1 MNKAPAASSAVAT
14 IYDLRFTI
22 YNQKVTEISVLIPS
36 YNHAPFIERTLRS
49 IYGQTLRPKKLIVI
63 DDGSKDESVAVIERV
78 LKDYPF
84 DYEFVKRENR
94 GVCAT
99 LNEGFAK
106 TDGDYF
112 AYLGSDDVW
121 LPNFLEEQV
130 ALLESRPKA
139 VLAFA
144 HAYVI
149 DEDDN
154 IIDRTDNWTEFADG
168 DLLPVLLRGEIFSSP
183 GVVYRRSVLEKHKW
197 NEDAALE
204 DYEMYLVLTTE
215 GEFARNE
222 NLICAWR
229 QHGWN
234 TSSDY
239 PRMFQEQLNSQSRMA
254 GILNLST
261 SRLEKIQREMKF
273 MAVTGYLRSGNRRKS
288 VPLLWENL
296 SGATS
301 TVELI
306 KTLARLSVP
315 QTLFLWNRR
324 RKRKVGIR
332 KYGKLRMQGSDAK

>member
-1 MNKAPAASSAVAT
+1 M
-14 IYDLRFTI
+14 R
-22 YNQKVTEISVLIPS
+22 EISVLIPS
-36 YNHAPFIERTLRS
+36 YNHAPFIERALRS
-49 IYGQTLRPKKLIVI
+49 IFRQTLRPKRLIVI
-63 DDGSKDESVAVIERV
+63 DDGSKDESPAIIERI
-78 LKDYPF
+78 LKECPF
-84 DYEFVKRENR
+84 DNEFIRRENR
-94 GVCAT
+94 GVCST
-99 LNEGFAK
+99 LNEGLAK

-112 AYLGSDDVW
+112 AYLGSDDLW

-130 ALLESRPKA
+130 ALLESRPAA

-154 IIDRTDNWTEFADG
+154 IIDITDNWTEFGDG

-183 GVVYRRSVLEKHKW
+183 GVVYRRSVLEKHRW
-197 NEDAALE
+197 NENAALE
-204 DYEMYLVLTTE
+204 DYEMYLTLTTE

-222 NLICAWR
+222 KLLCAWR

-239 PRMFQEQLNSQSRMA
+239 PRMFQEQLNSQDRMA
-254 GILNLST
+254 GILNLSPT
-261 SRLEKIQREMKF
+261 KLEKIQREMKF
-273 MAVTGYLRSGNRRKS
+273 KAVTEYLRNGCRRES

-301 TVELI
+301 PAEMV

-324 RKRKVGIR
+324 RKRKAGIK
-332 KYGKLRMQGSDAK
+332 KYGKLTMPGAG